1 MPIANER
8 LNRLMLLII
17 VIGVVHIGEE
27 LMFGIEE
34 FYKLR
39 TAFDPWYAL
48 FPADRVDEA
57 HMLLITLVGTIF
69 SLGFYAMMRGGI
81 PALLVIGAFGGI
93 GLKEAYHWVEAL
105 RAGTYT
111 SGLVTSF
118 AYVWVGWQIKQE
130 VQRELRLRRK
140 RRAMKPSPA

>member
-17 VIGVVHIGEE
+17 AIGAVHVGEE

-39 TAFDPWYAL
+39 AAFEPWYTL
-48 FPADRVDEA
+48 FPENRVDEA
-57 HMLLITLVGTIF
+57 QMVLIALIGTIV

-93 GLKEAYHWVEAL
+93 GLKEAYHWVEAFQ
-105 RAGTYT
+105 AGTYT
-111 SGLVTSF
+111 SGLITSF

-130 VQRELRLRRK
+130 VQREIGLRRK
-140 RRAMKPSPA
+140 LRTTAPAPA